1 MKKVSLILGFAL
13 LAVVSCAEN
22 SEELNDSQVSE
33 NQEVAV
39 DMSDFY
45 LYTEDLTNG
54 KASAGKNAK
63 VCYSM
68 ANLNRQLSEDDKLY
82 DKMYSIE
89 KNVRKFINS
98 KKPDG
103 AGNGNGNG
111 GGGGDTGGGT
121 DPVDDGLGSINI
133 PVVVHVIYSN
143 SQENISDAQIASQI
157 AVLND
162 DLMPQTVI

>member
-103 AGNGNGNG
+103 AGNGNGNR
-111 GGGGDTGGGT
+111 
-121 DPVDDGLGSINI
+121 PC
-133 PVVVHVIYSN
+133 
-143 SQENISDAQIASQI
+143 
-157 AVLND
+157 
-162 DLMPQTVI
+162 